1 MVLNRYIS
9 LSFCYAET
17 IRNHDVHNLT
27 RGVQDHTKKDHLGL
41 RILLRSIPPLPLP
54 LRLGCVVE
62 EDQLASVEVMVL
74 ASAHTREIC
83 PLDTGVRLSQ
93 SPVMPVN
100 VHKILRSE

>member
-1 MVLNRYIS
+1 MVQDRYIS

-27 RGVQDHTKKDHLGL
+27 RGIQNHTKKDHLGL
-41 RILLRSIPPLPLP
+41 HILLRSIPPLPLP
-54 LRLGCVVE
+54 LRLGRVVE
-62 EDQLASVEVMVL
+62 EDQLASVVVMVL
-74 ASAHTREIC
+74 ASVQTREIF

-100 VHKILRSE
+100 VQLCTKS